1 MQKGFNLAICFL
13 LLLLSIFCI
22 NKPIGKVQADTNTK
36 EITVFGSA
44 VVNATPDVA
53 VVNVGIEN
61 LNANIN
67 VAVEENNE
75 TMSKIIEYLKSIG
88 ITEEN
93 IQTKNYSV
101 YQRYNYNDGEKFLGY
116 QVDNGLEFKTTDL
129 QNLSSVL
136 TKLTDLGA
144 NKLGG
149 ITFTCSDLEN
159 YYNKA
164 LKLALENAKS
174 KMESLTDENLS
185 VCKIEEKSLYSN
197 EIYRDSAFV
206 LARANKESIVKGSLQ
221 IEAKIEVKFCK

>member
-22 NKPIGKVQADTNTK
+22 NKPVGKVQADTNTK
-36 EITVFGSA
+36 EITVLGSA

-53 VVNVGIEN
+53 VVNVGIES
-61 LNANIN
+61 LNTNIN

-75 TMSKIIEYLKSIG
+75 TISKIIEHLKSIG

-101 YQRYNYNDGEKFLGY
+101 YQRYNYSDGENFLGY
-116 QVDNGLEFKTTDL
+116 QVDNNLEFKTTDL

-144 NKLGG
+144 NRLGG

-174 KMESLTDENLS
+174 KMESLTDETMK

-206 LARANKESIVKGSLQ
+206 LARANKESIVKSSLQ
-221 IEAKIEVKFCK
+221 IEAKIEVKFCN

>member
-22 NKPIGKVQADTNTK
+22 NKPIGKVQADTSTK
-36 EITVFGSA
+36 EIIVFGSA

-53 VVNVGIEN
+53 VVNVGFEN
-61 LNANIN
+61 LNTNIN
-67 VAVEENNE
+67 VAVEDNNE

-116 QVDNGLEFKTTDL
+116 QVDNSLEFKTTDL

-144 NKLGG
+144 NRLGG

>member
-36 EITVFGSA
+36 EIIVFGSA
-44 VVNATPDVA
+44 VVSATPDVA

-61 LNANIN
+61 LNTNIN

-116 QVDNGLEFKTTDL
+116 QVDNSLEFKTTDL

-144 NKLGG
+144 NRLGG

-174 KMESLTDENLS
+174 KMKSLTDENLS

-221 IEAKIEVKFCK
+221 IEAKIEVKFCN

>member
-36 EITVFGSA
+36 EIIVFGSA

-61 LNANIN
+61 LNTNIN

-88 ITEEN
+88 IPEEN

-116 QVDNGLEFKTTDL
+116 QVDNSLEFKTTDL

-144 NKLGG
+144 NRLGG

-221 IEAKIEVKFCK
+221 IEAKIEVKFCN

>member
-1 MQKGFNLAICFL
+1 MQKSFNLAICFL
-13 LLLLSIFCI
+13 LLLLSIFTI
-22 NKPIGKVQADTNTK
+22 NKPVGKVQADTNTK

-61 LNANIN
+61 LNTNIN
-67 VAVEENNE
+67 VAVEENNG
-75 TMSKIIEYLKSIG
+75 TMSKIIDYLKSIG
-88 ITEEN
+88 IAEEN

-101 YQRYNYNDGEKFLGY
+101 YQRYNYSEGEKFLGY
-116 QVDNGLEFKTTDL
+116 QVDNSLEFKTTDL

-144 NKLGG
+144 NRLGG

-221 IEAKIEVKFCK
+221 IEAKIEVKFCN

>member
-36 EITVFGSA
+36 EIIVFGSA
-44 VVNATPDVA
+44 VVSATPDVA

-61 LNANIN
+61 LNTNIN

-116 QVDNGLEFKTTDL
+116 QVDNSLEFKTTDL

-144 NKLGG
+144 NRLGG

-174 KMESLTDENLS
+174 KMKSLTDEILS

-221 IEAKIEVKFCK
+221 IEAKIEVKFCN